1 MITKEENTYRT
12 GVQKLVECCD
22 ENLFASEYQQDQ
34 GISNRLPEEYLFTR
48 PLQIKGQ
55 MVETVH
61 QCKYL
66 GTILNDKLDWTKNST
81 MLLKNGNQRL
91 CFLKSLKSFRAKP
104 DLLKAF
110 Y

>member
-1 MITKEENTYRT
+1 
-12 GVQKLVECCD
+12 
-22 ENLFASEYQQDQ
+22 
-34 GISNRLPEEYLFTR
+34 
-48 PLQIKGQ
+48 